1 MEMNTTLESCVDI
14 CMVGKLCMCRCGVF
28 CVNPPTVNIIFL
40 LLIFFM
46 IVGVIEKNIL
56 KDNLEL
62 PKVTLDKFENKDI
75 TKIFY
80 DGNKNI
86 FLNDIPIDIKDL
98 SKKIKTSEVK
108 DVVLI
113 ADKSLLV
120 TDINII
126 LFELNQN
133 QINNIKLLS
142 SLNAN

>member
-1 MEMNTTLESCVDI
+1 MRLKNKVKRDYEDDGL
-14 CMVGKLCMCRCGVF
+14 L
-28 CVNPPTVNIIFL
+28 PLVNIIFL

-62 PKVTLDKFENKDI
+62 PKVALDKFENKEI
-75 TKIFY
+75 TKIYY

-86 FLNDIPIDIKDL
+86 YLNDTLINLKQL
-98 SKKIKTSEVK
+98 RKEIKTSEIK

-120 TDINII
+120 TDINTI
-126 LFELNQN
+126 LFELRQN
-133 QINNIKLLS
+133 QINNIRLLS
-142 SLNAN
+142 SRNAN

>member
-1 MEMNTTLESCVDI
+1 M
-14 CMVGKLCMCRCGVF
+14 KLKTKSKKDYEDDGLL
-28 CVNPPTVNIIFL
+28 PLVNIIFL

-62 PKVTLDKFENKDI
+62 PKVALDKFENKDVA
-75 TKIFY
+75 KIFY
-80 DGNKNI
+80 DENKNI
-86 FLNDIPIDIKDL
+86 YLNDTPINIKDL
-98 SKKIKTSEVK
+98 REKIKTSEIK

-120 TDINII
+120 KDINII
-126 LFELNQN
+126 LFELKQN

-142 SLNAN
+142 SRNAN

>member
-1 MEMNTTLESCVDI
+1 MRLRNKSKRDYEDDGL
-14 CMVGKLCMCRCGVF
+14 L
-28 CVNPPTVNIIFL
+28 PLVNIIFL

-62 PKVTLDKFENKDI
+62 PKVALDKFENKDVA
-75 TKIFY
+75 KIFY
-80 DGNKNI
+80 DENKNI
-86 FLNDIPIDIKDL
+86 YLNDTPINIKDL
-98 SKKIKTSEVK
+98 RQIITTSEIK

-120 TDINII
+120 KDINII
-126 LFELNQN
+126 LFELKQN

>member
-1 MEMNTTLESCVDI
+1 MRLKTKNKRDYEDDGL
-14 CMVGKLCMCRCGVF
+14 L
-28 CVNPPTVNIIFL
+28 PLVNIIFL

-86 FLNDIPIDIKDL
+86 FLNDMPIDIKDL

-126 LFELNQN
+126 LFELKQN

-142 SLNAN
+142 SINAN

>member
-1 MEMNTTLESCVDI
+1 MRLKNKSKRDYDDDGL
-14 CMVGKLCMCRCGVF
+14 L
-28 CVNPPTVNIIFL
+28 PLVNIIFL

-62 PKVTLDKFENKDI
+62 PKVALDKFENKDVA
-75 TKIFY
+75 KIFY
-80 DGNKNI
+80 DENKNI
-86 FLNDIPIDIKDL
+86 YLNDTPINLKDL
-98 SKKIKTSEVK
+98 REKIKSSEIK

-120 TDINII
+120 KDINII
-126 LFELNQN
+126 LFELKQN
-133 QINNIKLLS
+133 KINDIKLLS

>member
-1 MEMNTTLESCVDI
+1 M
-14 CMVGKLCMCRCGVF
+14 KLKTKSKRDYEDDGLLPLVK
-28 CVNPPTVNIIFL
+28 IIFL

-62 PKVTLDKFENKDI
+62 PKVALDKFENKDVA
-75 TKIFY
+75 KIFY
-80 DGNKNI
+80 DENKNI
-86 FLNDIPIDIKDL
+86 YLNDTPINIKDL
-98 SKKIKTSEVK
+98 SKKIITSEIK

-120 TDINII
+120 KDINII
-126 LFELNQN
+126 LFELKQN
-133 QINNIKLLS
+133 KINDIKLLS

>member
-1 MEMNTTLESCVDI
+1 MRLKNKSKRDYDDDGL
-14 CMVGKLCMCRCGVF
+14 L
-28 CVNPPTVNIIFL
+28 PLVNIIFL

-62 PKVTLDKFENKDI
+62 PKVALDKFENKDVA
-75 TKIFY
+75 KIFY
-80 DGNKNI
+80 DENKNI
-86 FLNDIPIDIKDL
+86 YLNDTPINIKDL
-98 SKKIKTSEVK
+98 RQIITTSEIK

-120 TDINII
+120 KDINII
-126 LFELNQN
+126 LFELKQN